1 MKTVITREHTEKKRK
16 LPIKMKQTIQR
27 ANISLEHD
35 LVKIYFLG
43 PENFV
48 QIHVEYKLDT
58 IYIATDGS
66 TSMIR
71 LKSLSGEIGN

>member
-1 MKTVITREHTEKKRK
+1 MKTITTREHTDIKQK
-16 LPIKMKQTIQR
+16 LPIKMKQIIKR
-27 ANISLEHD
+27 ANISLEYD

-48 QIHVEYKLDT
+48 QIHVEYELDT
-58 IYIATDGS
+58 IYITTDRS

-71 LKSLSGEIGN
+71 LKSLSEEIGN